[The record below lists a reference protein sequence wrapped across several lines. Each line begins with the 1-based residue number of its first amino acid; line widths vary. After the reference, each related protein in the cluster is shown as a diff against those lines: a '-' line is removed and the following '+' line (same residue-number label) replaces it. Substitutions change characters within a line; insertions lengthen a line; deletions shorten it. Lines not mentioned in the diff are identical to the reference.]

1 MTFDEEMKKDK
12 EWYLAWQPGNP
23 AYTRDDVILAVGL
36 KCDRTRLY
44 LRDIISWL
52 GPPDKV
58 DGNTQA
64 GDLAYYFE
72 NQQDTFASFTVIDN
86 QVKNFGTVTRKR
98 DNAIRKDPATGT
110 DTPFNILDV
119 MDAYAGSEMKNGIEQ
134 GGPGYPPQG
143 VGSPDP

>member
-1 MTFDEEMKKDK
+1 M
-12 EWYLAWQPGNP
+12 
-23 AYTRDDVILAVGL
+23 
-36 KCDRTRLY
+36 KCDRTTLY

-72 NQQDTFASFTVIDN
+72 NQQDTFASFAVIDN
-86 QVKNFGTVTRKR
+86 QVKNFGTVTRQR
-98 DNAIRKDPATGT
+98 DNAIRKDPATGAN
-110 DTPFNILDV
+110 TPFNILDV
-119 MDAYAGSEMKNGIEQ
+119 MDAYAGSEMKKGIEQ